1 MVGCLLSAV
10 IAGRGRAVKAV
21 GGAHTLRRCMRG
33 SAHTNNATSAM
44 SEEIDAAN
52 KRVLEPQYGHNRFGL
67 LRKPRHHR
75 TAPGQ
80 PETTE

>member
-1 MVGCLLSAV
+1 MLIIDIPGHGPTQHNIFWPALHFELMIRNTWRIS
-10 IAGRGRAVKAV
+10 
-21 GGAHTLRRCMRG
+21 GGEGWCANT
-33 SAHTNNATSAM
+33 
-44 SEEIDAAN
+44 AN

-80 PETTE
+80 PETME